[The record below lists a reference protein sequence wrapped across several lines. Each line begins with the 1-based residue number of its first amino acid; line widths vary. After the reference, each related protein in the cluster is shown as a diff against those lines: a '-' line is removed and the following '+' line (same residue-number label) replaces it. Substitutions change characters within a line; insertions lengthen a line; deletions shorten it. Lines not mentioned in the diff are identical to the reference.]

1 MNAPRLM
8 KGVLGLVVVA
18 ALFMIVVNWVGD
30 YRATS
35 GTASQDDPGDH
46 GDVYDHRQEPRRRR
60 PLPAKP
66 TAAEKVLIVQV
77 QGLNFRQKPS
87 GTARAFRGL
96 AQNERVVLVSQE
108 GAWYKVRDSSGTVG
122 YITSNPAYT
131 KPAQ

>member
-8 KGVLGLVVVA
+8 KGVLGLFVVA
-18 ALFMIVVNWVGD
+18 ALFMIVVNWVGE

-35 GTASQDDPGDH
+35 GTGAKTTPATTATSTPSPGASATQTP
-46 GDVYDHRQEPRRRR
+46 
-60 PLPAKP
+60 PAKP
-66 TAAEKVLIVQV
+66 TATEKVLIVQV